1 MQLSSALGVVRARC
15 LDGRQDVSKE
25 ELDPNELLALKGL
38 RDLLPDHPEHRLLDV
53 LRQTQ
58 FDLATAADLCF
69 VDNGTQA
76 CSPNGHVPSGRPH
89 KPDAQQVPTPEKH
102 PDLFPKENAFVADDF
117 NCAEHQDTLDS
128 QLFQQQVDMQLQRC
142 PELLVQNQGKCR
154 QWWGKQDAHKLRTT
168 PTCGVHTKQADIY
181 RHLTKSPTSPAH
193 SANLGAPSKACLGT
207 EYWPQQG
214 SLNEVAHDL
223 SQVRISTTT
232 AWPQV
237 SQSQQLDDAIS
248 NISHSSVP
256 LEQDWLE
263 PPSLHEPAHW
273 QRATVFAGDN
283 YPEDALQ
290 KLQYLK
296 QVFCTLPD
304 GLIENNLR
312 ETDYDM
318 DRAIDLCFA
327 LLSMENGV
335 ASGDWSD
342 SSEADTSS
350 VVPDNLEQPDSPQI
364 SAAHW
369 PQDDSESLQELDFE
383 QKISKLCHE
392 FPAVHITE
400 VTQLLSASDGSYDGA
415 FAFLLMQMEERDAEA
430 VARKEREAK
439 DLALAQGLQE
449 VESTPAPAPTTMN
462 PTWGPSSKRANP
474 AAQDNDLDWLTSK
487 DPSMQPKLSSLK
499 RMFPQISHAALQNM
513 LVANEGCLNRTVRAV
528 HSQMPETRLPPNRV
542 PEYRPPVIP
551 GRLAHPKTMSSPS
564 LAPPQGAPSPAVPR
578 GAHTSRPATPPPGF
592 ALQPAVGAQPA
603 RLQRSTGRPRGDND
617 LYNEARSKFR
627 NAQAQI
633 ALCKQEFFSAQ
644 RAGDYEK
651 QAFCT
656 SQIEY
661 WQQKAVEE
669 KQRAHKKIFSS
680 KNAEVSNTFKVD
692 LHALHVDEAVAEM
705 EKTIQDLSRFK
716 CTWNVEV
723 VTGKG
728 LHSSV
733 DGPKILPAV
742 RHFLKERSYEFWEVP
757 GMVVFKIHPTVSE

>member
-1 MQLSSALGVVRARC
+1 MDRAIRIALVFPPRDATKRCVHLSRLLSPAWTCIGNTSATRCHKALRLSATSLLHYPHTPPSPTATWCQGSSFAAPCTALFKIVWSLVKWWPTMQPSSIRGAVRAHS

-25 ELDPNELLALKGL
+25 ELSPNESLALKGL

-53 LRQTQ
+53 LRRTQ

-69 VDNGTQA
+69 ADDGIQA
-76 CSPNGHVPSGRPH
+76 CSPNRHVPSGRSR
-89 KPDAQQVPTPEKH
+89 KPDAQQ
-102 PDLFPKENAFVADDF
+102 
-117 NCAEHQDTLDS
+117 S
-128 QLFQQQVDMQLQRC
+128 C
-142 PELLVQNQGKCR
+142 PEILGQNQGKCR
-154 QWWGKQDAHKLRTT
+154 QWWGKQDAHKLRTS
-168 PTCGVHTKQADIY
+168 PTNGVYAKQADIY
-181 RHLTKSPTSPAH
+181 CHLTKSPTSPAH
-193 SANLGAPSKACLGT
+193 SANLGVPSKACLGT

-223 SQVRISTTT
+223 SQ
-232 AWPQV
+232 
-237 SQSQQLDDAIS
+237 
-248 NISHSSVP
+248 
-256 LEQDWLE
+256 
-263 PPSLHEPAHW
+263 
-273 QRATVFAGDN
+273 
-283 YPEDALQ
+283 
-290 KLQYLK
+290 
-296 QVFCTLPD
+296 
-304 GLIENNLR
+304 
-312 ETDYDM
+312 
-318 DRAIDLCFA
+318 
-327 LLSMENGV
+327 
-335 ASGDWSD
+335 
-342 SSEADTSS
+342 
-350 VVPDNLEQPDSPQI
+350 I

-369 PQDDSESLQELDFE
+369 PENDSESAQELDFE

-430 VARKEREAK
+430 AARKEREDK

-462 PTWGPSSKRANP
+462 PTSWPSSKRANP

-528 HSQMPETRLPPNRV
+528 HSQMPETRLPQNRV
-542 PEYRPPVIP
+542 PEYRPPIIP
-551 GRLAHPKTMSSPS
+551 GRLAHLKTMSSPS
-564 LAPPQGAPSPAVPR
+564 LAPPQGVPSPSVPQ
-578 GAHTSRPATPPPGF
+578 GVHTSRPATPGF
-592 ALQPAVGAQPA
+592 ALQPAVGPQPA

>member
-1 MQLSSALGVVRARC
+1 MQPSSIRGAVRAHS

-25 ELDPNELLALKGL
+25 ELSPNESLALKGL

-53 LRQTQ
+53 LRRTQ

-69 VDNGTQA
+69 ADDGIQA
-76 CSPNGHVPSGRPH
+76 CSPNRHVPSGRSR

-102 PDLFPKENAFVADDF
+102 PDLFPKENAFVADDYD
-117 NCAEHQDTLDS
+117 CVEHQDTLDS
-128 QLFQQQVDMQLQRC
+128 QLFQQQVDMHLQSC
-142 PELLVQNQGKCR
+142 PEILGQNQGKCR
-154 QWWGKQDAHKLRTT
+154 QWWGKQDAHKLRTS
-168 PTCGVHTKQADIY
+168 PTNGVYAKQADIY
-181 RHLTKSPTSPAH
+181 CHLTKSPTSPAH
-193 SANLGAPSKACLGT
+193 SANLGVPSKACLGT

-223 SQVRISTTT
+223 S
-232 AWPQV
+232 
-237 SQSQQLDDAIS
+237 
-248 NISHSSVP
+248 
-256 LEQDWLE
+256 
-263 PPSLHEPAHW
+263 
-273 QRATVFAGDN
+273 
-283 YPEDALQ
+283 
-290 KLQYLK
+290 
-296 QVFCTLPD
+296 
-304 GLIENNLR
+304 
-312 ETDYDM
+312 
-318 DRAIDLCFA
+318 
-327 LLSMENGV
+327 
-335 ASGDWSD
+335 
-342 SSEADTSS
+342 
-350 VVPDNLEQPDSPQI
+350 
-364 SAAHW
+364 
-369 PQDDSESLQELDFE
+369 QELDFE

-430 VARKEREAK
+430 AARKEREDK

-462 PTWGPSSKRANP
+462 PTSWPSSKRANP

-528 HSQMPETRLPPNRV
+528 HSQMPETRLPQNRV
-542 PEYRPPVIP
+542 PEYRPPIIP
-551 GRLAHPKTMSSPS
+551 GRLAHLKTMSSPS
-564 LAPPQGAPSPAVPR
+564 LAPPQGVPSPSVPQ
-578 GAHTSRPATPPPGF
+578 GVHTSRPATPGF
-592 ALQPAVGAQPA
+592 ALQPAVGPQPA

>member
-1 MQLSSALGVVRARC
+1 MQLYSALGAVSAQS

-25 ELDPNELLALKGL
+25 ELGPNELLALKGL
-38 RDLLPDHPEHRLLDV
+38 RDLLPDRPERRLLDV
-53 LRQTQ
+53 LRRTQ

-69 VDNGTQA
+69 ADDGIQA
-76 CSPNGHVPSGRPH
+76 CSPNRQVPSGRPH

-102 PDLFPKENAFVADDF
+102 PDLFPKENAFVADDYDCF
-117 NCAEHQDTLDS
+117 EDQDTLDS
-128 QLFQQQVDMQLQRC
+128 QLFQQQVDMQLQSC
-142 PELLVQNQGKCR
+142 PELLVQNHGKCR

-168 PTCGVHTKQADIY
+168 PTCGVRAKQADIY
-181 RHLTKSPTSPAH
+181 GHLIKSPTSPAH
-193 SANLGAPSKACLGT
+193 SANLGAPSKARLGM

-223 SQVRISTTT
+223 SQIRISTTT

-237 SQSQQLDDAIS
+237 SQSQQFDDAIL
-248 NISHSSVP
+248 NIPQSSVP
-256 LEQDWLE
+256 LEQDWLD
-263 PPSLHEPAHW
+263 PSASLHEPTHW

-312 ETDYDM
+312 ETDYNM
-318 DRAIDLCFA
+318 DRAIDMCFA

-350 VVPDNLEQPDSPQI
+350 VVPDNLDQPDSPQI

-449 VESTPAPAPTTMN
+449 VESAPAPAQTTMN
-462 PTWGPSSKRANP
+462 PTWGPPSKRANP
-474 AAQDNDLDWLTSK
+474 AAQVGQMHLSFLTS
-487 DPSMQPKLSSLK
+487 
-499 RMFPQISHAALQNM
+499 
-513 LVANEGCLNRTVRAV
+513 
-528 HSQMPETRLPPNRV
+528 LP
-542 PEYRPPVIP
+542 
-551 GRLAHPKTMSSPS
+551 L
-564 LAPPQGAPSPAVPR
+564 L
-578 GAHTSRPATPPPGF
+578 
-592 ALQPAVGAQPA
+592 
-603 RLQRSTGRPRGDND
+603 
-617 LYNEARSKFR
+617 LY
-627 NAQAQI
+627 
-633 ALCKQEFFSAQ
+633 
-644 RAGDYEK
+644 G
-651 QAFCT
+651 
-656 SQIEY
+656 
-661 WQQKAVEE
+661 
-669 KQRAHKKIFSS
+669 
-680 KNAEVSNTFKVD
+680 
-692 LHALHVDEAVAEM
+692 
-705 EKTIQDLSRFK
+705 
-716 CTWNVEV
+716 
-723 VTGKG
+723 
-728 LHSSV
+728 
-733 DGPKILPAV
+733 
-742 RHFLKERSYEFWEVP
+742 
-757 GMVVFKIHPTVSE
+757 

>member
-89 KPDAQQVPTPEKH
+89 KPDAQ
-102 PDLFPKENAFVADDF
+102 
-117 NCAEHQDTLDS
+117 
-128 QLFQQQVDMQLQRC
+128 QRC

-430 VARKEREAK
+430 VARKERAAK

-644 RAGDYEK
+644 WAGDYEK